1 MVAGEAFP
9 GGDLVAAR
17 VAGALAGLSS
27 EGRVVVN
34 RAYNEAYGYA
44 SDFVG
49 SAHLLI
55 GLVADTS
62 NAVSSALR
70 ERGVTVETIRQQFE
84 QITGARWQESPR
96 YIHLTFSSHAKAVL
110 IGAADIAGN
119 TRSPMTGLDH
129 LWLAVSRAEG
139 AIARRILAD
148 LGHLSYAEE
157 LCAAIL
163 PPDVT

>member
-9 GGDLVAAR
+9 GGDLVAAQ

-62 NAVSSALR
+62 NAV
-70 ERGVTVETIRQQFE
+70 
-84 QITGARWQESPR
+84 
-96 YIHLTFSSHAKAVL
+96 
-110 IGAADIAGN
+110 
-119 TRSPMTGLDH
+119 
-129 LWLAVSRAEG
+129 
-139 AIARRILAD
+139 ARRFANA
-148 LGHLSYAEE
+148 G
-157 LCAAIL
+157 
-163 PPDVT
+163 